1 MWGTERSFLVKARV
15 RPEPNHA
22 TDELGREA
30 PEAIRPPS
38 PRATPPIVRSRR
50 EHPGE
55 SVEVEAFVVHPTAR
69 TKFSLE
75 LPSAGRAGRDTL
87 LTPSGS

>member
-1 MWGTERSFLVKARV
+1 MNVGAHLFRSGVQMGIERSFLVKARM

-30 PEAIRPPS
+30 PEEIRPPS
-38 PRATPPIVRSRR
+38 PRATPPTVRSRR

-55 SVEVEAFVVHPTAR
+55 SVEVEAFVHRPAAR
-69 TKFSLE
+69 IND
-75 LPSAGRAGRDTL
+75 PVNV
-87 LTPSGS
+87 